1 MSLNVPTYIRSV
13 DTEKYQAIKEQGRG
27 AWTEFIH
34 KALNPEEGA
43 YMGQKEFDEFA
54 SGANHLEKLSH
65 KEHRLGPPTN
75 DNRLNSQPIPKSF
88 SARKKK

>member
-43 YMGQKEFDEFA
+43 YMGQKEFDEFSNGVKNIVSPEGIKA
-54 SGANHLEKLSH
+54 VGRQIYS
-65 KEHRLGPPTN
+65 LG
-75 DNRLNSQPIPKSF
+75 SQPIPKSF